1 MKKKILVYLIVFSLG
16 LFLFI
21 NVLNCSA
28 EEVTATE
35 IPTEEVEETY
45 TPEIEDPNEEEK
57 NDEPCT
63 EEIEEEVTFSD
74 QVQDFLDKWGTPI
87 ISAIAGVTGSSITVF
102 LCKYVVSK
110 LLEKIEEERKKSK
123 ENNDS
128 ANGKLAETESKLA
141 KAQERLEKAEET
153 LAKAQENF
161 KNQSEQFKDIIASQ
175 KEILSEDQKF
185 KELIAIM
192 FATTPELM
200 NNGISSKILELLNE
214 KEVNSN
220 E

>member
-28 EEVTATE
+28 EEVTTTE

-45 TPEIEDPNEEEK
+45 TQEIEQPNEEEK
-57 NDEPCT
+57 NDETCT

-141 KAQERLEKAEET
+141 EAQERLEKAEET
-153 LAKAQENF
+153 LIKAQENF
-161 KNQSEQFKDIIASQ
+161 KEIISSQ
-175 KEILSEDQKF
+175 KEILCQDKKF

>member
-1 MKKKILVYLIVFSLG
+1 MKKKILVYFIIFTLS

-21 NVLNCSA
+21 NILDCSA
-28 EEVTATE
+28 EEL
-35 IPTEEVEETY
+35 PTEEVPTQEVEELPTEE
-45 TPEIEDPNEEEK
+45 PENNDEEEIV
-57 NDEPCT
+57 D
-63 EEIEEEVTFSD
+63 EVTFSD
-74 QVQDFLDKWGTPI
+74 QVKDFLDSWGTPI
-87 ISAIAGVTGSSITVF
+87 ISAIAGVTGSSIVVF
-102 LCKYVVSK
+102 ICKFLVTK

-123 ENNDS
+123 ESNNE
-128 ANGKLAETESKLA
+128 ANDKLVETEKKLA

-153 LAKAQENF
+153 LEKAQDNF
-161 KNQSEQFKDIIASQ
+161 KKQAEQFKQIIESQ
-175 KEILSEDQKF
+175 KEILNQDEKF

-214 KEVNSN
+214 KEVNKN